1 MGLVPS
7 ILLYLQSKIKSQKC
21 WSCQWF
27 KIVCHIDG
35 FIFFIWNNFIIS
47 SSCWSEWR
55 WKYACGLILK
65 LALVVIRCTWLWVI
79 RILFQPV
86 DYSQGICCNE
96 GPKDHKLTHPLICTY
111 AYTYSCTHTCVERE
125 NNISFHTDKSQWIKM
140 CTAQWSGLIILGY
153 SGLKLFLDKNVFQ
166 QTF

>member
-35 FIFFIWNNFIIS
+35 FILFIWNNFIIS

-65 LALVVIRCTWLWVI
+65 LALVVIRCTLSYQNFISTSWLFPRNMLQWGSK
-79 RILFQPV
+79 R
-86 DYSQGICCNE
+86 SQ
-96 GPKDHKLTHPLICTY
+96 THPPTHLYLCIHIFVHTY
-111 AYTYSCTHTCVERE
+111 MCRKREQHQHPHRQVAMNQNVYSTV
-125 NNISFHTDKSQWIKM
+125 IWIDNF
-140 CTAQWSGLIILGY
+140 GLFRAKIVLG
-153 SGLKLFLDKNVFQ
+153 
-166 QTF
+166 